1 MAIYL
6 PLCILQGQ
14 ENGSFN
20 KVDHW
25 EERILMHIYHFH
37 TIIQVGVCYEL
48 SQVVIVDKKVYLT
61 PSCRKFVTH
70 KCLQCCVQGNSL
82 HLRS

>member
-25 EERILMHIYHFH
+25 EESILMHIYHFH
-37 TIIQVGVCYEL
+37 TIIQVAVCYEL
-48 SQVVIVDKKVYLT
+48 SQIVIVDKKSLLDTVLQKACYSQVLAML
-61 PSCRKFVTH
+61 PSGK
-70 KCLQCCVQGNSL
+70 
-82 HLRS
+82 